1 MSDRAEPDEGTP
13 ADGGAGGSGEPT
25 PTGDV
30 ASGTATGHRR
40 VGRRQALRS
49 LGSGSLSVLGGGMAI
64 GAVSTHAITHAQ
76 GAQAAA
82 PVVGSADVDHV
93 AHSASGGYPTAN
105 PGAMSAELP
114 VGAAAGPYGGPYA
127 APEDVAEDALDGV
140 TVPPPATSTST
151 GEAVEVEIDVV
162 ERAHRISR
170 SHTLQAW
177 TYNGTVPGPIIRA
190 TEGQTIRVRFRNAT
204 GHDHN
209 LHFHGRHSPFHDGWE
224 PVPPGGE
231 TVYEIV
237 AGPAGVHPYHCHTMP
252 IDRHIARGLYGM
264 LIVDPPGGRPPAH
277 EVALL
282 LSGFDLDEDGRN
294 EVYAWNGIAGFY
306 EKFPIKLPTA
316 EPVRAYV
323 VNATE
328 FDPLASFH
336 LHAETFD
343 VYPAGIGDTPAFTND
358 VVTLGQMD
366 RAILEFTLSER
377 GRYMFH
383 PHQHSI
389 AHRGAMGWFAA
400 I

>member
-1 MSDRAEPDEGTP
+1 MTEEVEETP
-13 ADGGAGGSGEPT
+13 ADDIDA
-25 PTGDV
+25 
-30 ASGTATGHRR
+30 TADPVDPSTTADGPRR
-40 VGRRQALRS
+40 RRLGRRQALRS
-49 LGSGSLSVLGGGMAI
+49 LGGGGLSVLGGGMAI

-82 PVVGSADVDHV
+82 PVTGATEAGHV
-93 AHSASGGYPTAN
+93 AHSAAAGYDTVN

-127 APEDVAEDALDGV
+127 APEDVAEAALDGV
-140 TVPPPATSTST
+140 TVPPPPTT
-151 GEAVEVEIDVV
+151 GTVEVEIDVV
-162 ERAHRISR
+162 ERSHRISR

-190 TEGQTIRVRFRNAT
+190 TEGETIRVRFRNAT

-209 LHFHGRHSPFHDGWE
+209 LHFHGRHSPLHDGWE

-231 TVYEIV
+231 TVYEIT

-264 LIVDPPGGRPPAH
+264 LVVDPPGGRPPAH

-306 EKFPIKLPTA
+306 EKFPIKLPA
-316 EPVRAYV
+316 GEPVRAYV

-328 FDPLASFH
+328 FDPVASFH

-343 VYPAGIGDTPAFTND
+343 VYPAGIGESPAFTHD

-383 PHQHSI
+383 PHQHAI